1 MASGSTVTISEARLG
16 RDPELRYVGEQG
28 RPVCD
33 LRVAWDAG
41 KRTNWCSVTIW
52 GDEAVRVVDGTSK
65 GSKIKVTGHLRSE
78 DYETKEGAKR
88 SVVKVVAEQ
97 VEILSARPAA
107 ASEEPAEPRQGKR
120 AA

>member
-1 MASGSTVTISEARLG
+1 MANGSMVTISEARLG

-33 LRVAWDAG
+33 LWVAWDDG
-41 KRTNWCSVTIW
+41 KRTNWGGVTVW
-52 GDEAVRVVDGTSK
+52 GDEAVKVADGTAK
-65 GSKIKVTGHLRSE
+65 GSKIAITGHLRSE
-78 DYETKEGAKR
+78 EYEAKDGTR
-88 SVVKVVAEQ
+88 RRLMKVVAEQ